1 MAVLD
6 VLEFPNPKLRR
17 KAQSVEAVT
26 PKITKLSEDMLETM
40 YAANGIGLAAVQVNV
55 PLRVIV
61 LDVSEK
67 RDEPMIL
74 INPEFERQGE
84 NDITSTEGCLSV
96 PGIFENVK
104 RYEQIRVRALGSGGK
119 ENQFE
124 AHGRL
129 AVCIQHEVDHLEGRL
144 FVDYLSS
151 LKQSRIRKILSKF
164 RATA

>member
-67 RDEPMIL
+67 RDEPMVL
-74 INPEFERQGE
+74 INPEFERQG
-84 NDITSTEGCLSV
+84 G
-96 PGIFENVK
+96 K
-104 RYEQIRVRALGSGGK
+104 RH
-119 ENQFE
+119 N
-124 AHGRL
+124 
-129 AVCIQHEVDHLEGRL
+129 
-144 FVDYLSS
+144 
-151 LKQSRIRKILSKF
+151 
-164 RATA
+164 

>member
-6 VLEFPNPKLRR
+6 ILEFPNPKLRR
-17 KAQSVEAVT
+17 KAQPVDAVT

-67 RDEPMIL
+67 RNEPMVF
-74 INPEFERQGE
+74 INPEFERQG
-84 NDITSTEGCLSV
+84 DDDVTSTEGCLSV

-104 RYEQIRVRALGSGGK
+104 RYERVRVRALDFGGK

-144 FVDYLSS
+144 FVDYLPS
-151 LKQSRIRKILSKF
+151 LKQTRVRKILSRS